1 MVSPS
6 MSFMKGR
13 SDKKGLILIEL
24 DKVLDDVKKNM
35 LFPESESYINTDLVT
50 ADKEELEKRR
60 SSFEFFLSRLEG
72 GEADLDPFPSVSPI
86 LRNIRISHQDIDAPD
101 IYSAA
106 LFLSSYFKSRRFL
119 SDEFMPDE
127 NDELF
132 VRDVFSYLDSQGGV
146 NLSHPRI
153 YPLIK
158 EIEKKKDERSRYTL
172 SFMKE
177 NAELVMSENPS
188 FRDQRLLIPI
198 RAEKKA
204 QIKSY
209 IHSSSSSGQTLYA
222 EPFALVDLNNSVF
235 LAEDRLRAEIMKIK
249 HELSERLRYISPY
262 IEKKVEEVKSFDFF
276 YTFSL
281 WIKKNRAEH
290 VEISNTL
297 SLIEARHPLLY
308 EKAVPISITLE
319 EKTKA
324 IVFSG
329 ANAGGKTVS
338 MKTIALLAAI
348 NQISTYIPASGKS
361 KLPLFSF
368 FLADI
373 GDNQDIL
380 SDASTFSAHLK
391 NIRYITEKAD
401 KNSLVL
407 LDELGSGTDPKEGS
421 AFSIATLEY
430 LKRKARLTLISSH
443 YSDVKNY
450 AYVSEDIINA
460 SLAFDDKSG
469 VSLYKIIAGLPG
481 DSHALSA
488 ARRAGINSEII
499 KKAEEL
505 LKDNS
510 AESVSLINSLISK
523 SRSLDKK
530 ISQAENE
537 RRTLKFKKEALEKK
551 IKENDDISY
560 SLEKEGLKELNRL
573 TDEIKRKLERL
584 VMEIR
589 TGGLDKEKIKS
600 VKDFISSLDEEKEK
614 VSSSVEKKRK
624 EREEAEEEII
634 FSPGEP
640 VFCGESRSKGK
651 IIKKVRKNQYQV
663 ALENG
668 LKLTLSS
675 SLLTRRNQEKSTSV
689 SFAVEKKN
697 ASYVVDYRGLSLAEA
712 KEKLDEQ
719 IEAALYSNVSTFS
732 IIHGF
737 GDGILMRGL
746 HEELKKNP
754 HVSSYYFAR
763 PEDGGM
769 GKTYVALDLDI

>member
-1 MVSPS
+1 M
-6 MSFMKGR
+6 
-13 SDKKGLILIEL
+13 
-24 DKVLDDVKKNM
+24 
-35 LFPESESYINTDLVT
+35 
-50 ADKEELEKRR
+50 
-60 SSFEFFLSRLEG
+60 
-72 GEADLDPFPSVSPI
+72 
-86 LRNIRISHQDIDAPD
+86 RNI
-101 IYSAA
+101 
-106 LFLSSYFKSRRFL
+106 
-119 SDEFMPDE
+119 
-127 NDELF
+127 
-132 VRDVFSYLDSQGGV
+132 VFIHGGG
-146 NLSHPRI
+146 P
-153 YPLIK
+153 
-158 EIEKKKDERSRYTL
+158 T
-172 SFMKE
+172 
-177 NAELVMSENPS
+177 
-188 FRDQRLLIPI
+188 
-198 RAEKKA
+198 
-204 QIKSY
+204 
-209 IHSSSSSGQTLYA
+209 
-222 EPFALVDLNNSVF
+222 
-235 LAEDRLRAEIMKIK
+235 
-249 HELSERLRYISPY
+249 
-262 IEKKVEEVKSFDFF
+262 
-276 YTFSL
+276 
-281 WIKKNRAEH
+281 
-290 VEISNTL
+290 
-297 SLIEARHPLLY
+297 
-308 EKAVPISITLE
+308 AV
-319 EKTKA
+319 
-324 IVFSG
+324 
-329 ANAGGKTVS
+329 
-338 MKTIALLAAI
+338 
-348 NQISTYIPASGKS
+348 
-361 KLPLFSF
+361 
-368 FLADI
+368 
-373 GDNQDIL
+373 
-380 SDASTFSAHLK
+380 
-391 NIRYITEKAD
+391 
-401 KNSLVL
+401 
-407 LDELGSGTDPKEGS
+407 
-421 AFSIATLEY
+421 
-430 LKRKARLTLISSH
+430 
-443 YSDVKNY
+443 
-450 AYVSEDIINA
+450 INA

-573 TDEIKRKLERL
+573 TDEIKKRLERL

-589 TGGLDKEKIKS
+589 TGELDKEKIKS

>member
-1 MVSPS
+1 M
-6 MSFMKGR
+6 
-13 SDKKGLILIEL
+13 
-24 DKVLDDVKKNM
+24 
-35 LFPESESYINTDLVT
+35 
-50 ADKEELEKRR
+50 
-60 SSFEFFLSRLEG
+60 
-72 GEADLDPFPSVSPI
+72 
-86 LRNIRISHQDIDAPD
+86 
-101 IYSAA
+101 
-106 LFLSSYFKSRRFL
+106 
-119 SDEFMPDE
+119 
-127 NDELF
+127 
-132 VRDVFSYLDSQGGV
+132 
-146 NLSHPRI
+146 
-153 YPLIK
+153 
-158 EIEKKKDERSRYTL
+158 
-172 SFMKE
+172 
-177 NAELVMSENPS
+177 
-188 FRDQRLLIPI
+188 
-198 RAEKKA
+198 
-204 QIKSY
+204 
-209 IHSSSSSGQTLYA
+209 
-222 EPFALVDLNNSVF
+222 
-235 LAEDRLRAEIMKIK
+235 
-249 HELSERLRYISPY
+249 
-262 IEKKVEEVKSFDFF
+262 
-276 YTFSL
+276 
-281 WIKKNRAEH
+281 
-290 VEISNTL
+290 
-297 SLIEARHPLLY
+297 
-308 EKAVPISITLE
+308 
-319 EKTKA
+319 
-324 IVFSG
+324 
-329 ANAGGKTVS
+329 
-338 MKTIALLAAI
+338 
-348 NQISTYIPASGKS
+348 
-361 KLPLFSF
+361 
-368 FLADI
+368 
-373 GDNQDIL
+373 
-380 SDASTFSAHLK
+380 
-391 NIRYITEKAD
+391 
-401 KNSLVL
+401 L

-510 AESVSLINSLISK
+510 AESVSLINS
-523 SRSLDKK
+523 

-573 TDEIKRKLERL
+573 TDEIKKRLERL

-589 TGGLDKEKIKS
+589 TGELDKEKIKS

>member
-1 MVSPS
+1 
-6 MSFMKGR
+6 MKGR

-72 GEADLDPFPSVSPI
+72 GEVDLDPFPSVSPI

-119 SDEFMPDE
+119 SDGFTPDE

-153 YPLIK
+153 YPLVK

-308 EKAVPISITLE
+308 EKAVPISIALE

-401 KNSLVL
+401 KNCLVL

-499 KKAEEL
+499 KKAEDL